1 MPSDTNQPET
11 TDRAETTRPR
21 MDKIKSPAADEQP
34 PVQQAE
40 VGAKANTT
48 TKRRLAA
55 RHEWRCERGSA
66 RLLLNVTKR
75 TWTLTR
81 WAWQ

>member
-34 PVQQAE
+34 PDQQAE
-40 VGAKANTT
+40 VGAKGEHDHQEET
-48 TKRRLAA
+48 
-55 RHEWRCERGSA
+55 RH
-66 RLLLNVTKR
+66 TP
-75 TWTLTR
+75 
-81 WAWQ
+81 